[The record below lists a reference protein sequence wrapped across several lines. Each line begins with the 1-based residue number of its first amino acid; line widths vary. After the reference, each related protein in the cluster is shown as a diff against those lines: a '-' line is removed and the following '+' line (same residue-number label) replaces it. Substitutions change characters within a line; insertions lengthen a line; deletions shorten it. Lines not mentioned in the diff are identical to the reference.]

1 MRKAF
6 SLVDQ
11 VIQIR
16 RRQNW
21 QIVGAIITNLALLGL
36 VCATLLTR

>member
-11 VIQIR
+11 VVKIR

-21 QIVGAIITNLALLGL
+21 QIVGSIITNLALLGL
-36 VCATLLTR
+36 VCALLLMR